1 MKSVKGLWKILPKT
15 KQKTRA
21 KKALVAQRI
30 ATPRRVQLAW
40 ESLQMCVQRTQT
52 IYVQSQI
59 TAGGLSENLPLAGET
74 FRKGCVEKKTSQ
86 ILCDWFLFYSMI
98 RLAEATYSISLVRII
113 FHKNVM

>member
-15 KQKTRA
+15 KKQTRA

-59 TAGGLSENLPLAGET
+59 TAGGLRENLPLAGET
-74 FRKGCVEKKTSQ
+74 FRKGCVEKKQ
-86 ILCDWFLFYSMI
+86 VKFC
-98 RLAEATYSISLVRII
+98 ATG
-113 FHKNVM
+113 FCFTP